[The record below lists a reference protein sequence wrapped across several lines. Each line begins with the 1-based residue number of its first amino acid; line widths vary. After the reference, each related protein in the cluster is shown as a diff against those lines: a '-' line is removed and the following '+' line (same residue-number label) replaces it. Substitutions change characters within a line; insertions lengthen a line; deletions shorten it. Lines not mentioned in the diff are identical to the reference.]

1 MVVKMSEN
9 LINILVSGS
18 TGKMGQSLIETLSQK
33 KNKDDSVYG
42 ILEIVPFN
50 FIENKEIWGSSIIID
65 FSEPSFSIATLEQ
78 AVIKKIPMIIGTTG
92 FDEEQEKIIKEASK
106 QIPLVLA
113 PNTSL
118 GITLL
123 KEMLSSVKNYLVSHK
138 IEILEKH
145 HKDKKDLPSGT
156 SKDIT
161 KFIENSLFDRKVLI
175 ESLREDSSAGEHS
188 VSIIKD
194 NEVLTIS
201 HKVTNRSVYS
211 EGALLAAVWL
221 NKKRGS
227 SGLYQMSDIYV
238 PFEDD

>member
-1 MVVKMSEN
+1 MSEN

-42 ILEIVPFN
+42 ILEIVPFS

-145 HKDKKDLPSGT
+145 QKILL
-156 SKDIT
+156 
-161 KFIENSLFDRKVLI
+161 NS
-175 ESLREDSSAGEHS
+175 
-188 VSIIKD
+188 
-194 NEVLTIS
+194 
-201 HKVTNRSVYS
+201 
-211 EGALLAAVWL
+211 
-221 NKKRGS
+221 
-227 SGLYQMSDIYV
+227 
-238 PFEDD
+238 